1 MPLPLTP
8 SGILPVAI
16 HDGEL
21 ADLEYAFGRFQRTN
35 RRMNLFAKL
44 KEYIAALRKAGIRGS
59 LIVDG
64 SFVMTCVDEPD
75 DIDVVLVLAKDW
87 DLSKDLQPF
96 QYNLVSKRNVKRSF
110 PIEVFPVVAG
120 SDSERYWTEYF
131 QQINVKWYE
140 PHGFANGSQKGVVRI
155 AL

>member
-1 MPLPLTP
+1 MPLQLTE

-21 ADLEYAFGRFQRTN
+21 DDLEEAFGRFQRSN
-35 RRMNLFAKL
+35 RRMTLFAKL
-44 KEYIAALRKAGIRGS
+44 KEYIEELRKAGIRGS

-64 SFVMTCVDEPD
+64 SFVMSCVDEPD
-75 DIDVVLVLAKDW
+75 DVDVVLVLAEDW
-87 DLSKDLQPF
+87 NLTADLRPF
-96 QYNLVSKRNVKRSF
+96 QYNLVSKRDVKRNF
-110 PIEVFPVVAG
+110 PIEVFPALAG
-120 SDSERYWTEYF
+120 SETERYWTEYF

-140 PHGFANGSQKGVVRI
+140 PHGFANGSQKGLVRI